1 MDLSVQALKRS
12 YSQLNMEE
20 FWNYEIQM
28 SLIYRRLDFK
38 KRRLGINVSI
48 IRNLT
53 CVFTGVNETK
63 DREFRLKILV
73 NIRVA

>member
-1 MDLSVQALKRS
+1 
-12 YSQLNMEE
+12 
-20 FWNYEIQM
+20 M

-53 CVFTGVNETK
+53 CVFTGVNDTK
-63 DREFRLKILV
+63 DREFRLKILI

>member
-1 MDLSVQALKRS
+1 MDLCVQALKWS
-12 YSQLNMEE
+12 YSQLVMEE

-28 SLIYRRLDFK
+28 LIYRRLDFK
-38 KRRLGINVSI
+38 RHRLGINVSI

-63 DREFRLKILV
+63 DREFRLRILI

>member
-1 MDLSVQALKRS
+1 MDLCIQALKRS
-12 YSQLNMEE
+12 HSQLVTEE
-20 FWNYEIQM
+20 FSNYEIQM

-38 KRRLGINVSI
+38 RYRLGINVSI

-53 CVFTGVNETK
+53 CVFTRANETK
-63 DREFRLKILV
+63 DSESRLKILI

>member
-1 MDLSVQALKRS
+1 MDLCIQALKRR
-12 YSQLNMEE
+12 YSQLVMEE

-38 KRRLGINVSI
+38 RHRLGINVSI

-53 CVFTGVNETK
+53 CVFRRVNETK
-63 DREFRLKILV
+63 DREFRLKILI

>member
-1 MDLSVQALKRS
+1 MDLCVQALKQS
-12 YSQLNMEE
+12 HSQLVTEK

-28 SLIYRRLDFK
+28 LLIYRRLNFK
-38 KRRLGINVSI
+38 RRRLGINVSI

-53 CVFTGVNETK
+53 CVFTRVNETK
-63 DREFRLKILV
+63 DSESRLKILI